1 MLDVQCL
8 VKSLHSGLRRGKILQ
23 EHSPDGPPDPSKPFS
38 ARTVLAA
45 RSSPRFLCG
54 LVVKDAGCGA
64 GVDDVVDDGGGE
76 FGVALDGED
85 VGEWAGR
92 GGERVGF
99 EKGVD
104 GVARGGEQEGA
115 SRREGGHVVFVHLL
129 DVHFI
134 PTALALY
141 VACPPVPPLVC
152 QLASV
157 DANFPAVVSGDALAA
172 QGDGEDLVAETDADE
187 FEVLVRGRGGEGADK
202 VDEGGDE
209 GVGCVVCGVF
219 GAGEHDTVICVGCG
233 VLQSL
238 GRGVRFLVDDVVGVD
253 DEAGAA
259 GDGGVGVGGEGV
271 CEPFGVDGMVCGVS
285 GGGGGGTYS
294 CRTL

>member
-1 MLDVQCL
+1 MEI
-8 VKSLHSGLRRGKILQ
+8 GLER
-23 EHSPDGPPDPSKPFS
+23 
-38 ARTVLAA
+38 
-45 RSSPRFLCG
+45 
-54 LVVKDAGCGA
+54 
-64 GVDDVVDDGGGE
+64 
-76 FGVALDGED
+76 ED
-85 VGEWAGR
+85 Y
-92 GGERVGF
+92 
-99 EKGVD
+99 
-104 GVARGGEQEGA
+104 
-115 SRREGGHVVFVHLL
+115 HLL

-219 GAGEHDTVICVGCG
+219 
-233 VLQSL
+233 
-238 GRGVRFLVDDVVGVD
+238 
-253 DEAGAA
+253 
-259 GDGGVGVGGEGV
+259 
-271 CEPFGVDGMVCGVS
+271 
-285 GGGGGGTYS
+285 
-294 CRTL
+294 

>member
-1 MLDVQCL
+1 MVW
-8 VKSLHSGLRRGKILQ
+8 R
-23 EHSPDGPPDPSKPFS
+23 
-38 ARTVLAA
+38 
-45 RSSPRFLCG
+45 
-54 LVVKDAGCGA
+54 
-64 GVDDVVDDGGGE
+64 
-76 FGVALDGED
+76 ED
-85 VGEWAGR
+85 Y
-92 GGERVGF
+92 
-99 EKGVD
+99 
-104 GVARGGEQEGA
+104 
-115 SRREGGHVVFVHLL
+115 HLL

-219 GAGEHDTVICVGCG
+219 
-233 VLQSL
+233 
-238 GRGVRFLVDDVVGVD
+238 
-253 DEAGAA
+253 
-259 GDGGVGVGGEGV
+259 
-271 CEPFGVDGMVCGVS
+271 
-285 GGGGGGTYS
+285 
-294 CRTL
+294 